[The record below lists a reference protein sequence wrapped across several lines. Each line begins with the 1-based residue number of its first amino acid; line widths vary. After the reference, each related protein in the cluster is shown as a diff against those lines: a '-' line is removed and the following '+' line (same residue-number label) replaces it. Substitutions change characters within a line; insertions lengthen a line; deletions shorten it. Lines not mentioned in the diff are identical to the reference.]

1 MCVYVYI
8 STRQGSF
15 LSVGRDFLMWKTSF
29 KDFVKTALR
38 LHWMEPARKNKSVG
52 TLFDTQNMPSPHT
65 FTPSSKTS
73 NPTTPRLVNK
83 RRLTSSSPS
92 ASASS
97 SHHNEDGVDL
107 VELWTNSLESCGA
120 IVCVCVCVYSDGLV
134 GCEHSRIIL
143 TRCFNWNSFNA
154 NYPTSCGA
162 LSVCVCVCCYPAGV

>member
-120 IVCVCVCVYSDGLV
+120 IVCVCVCVFIQMGWLGVNIPESSLRGASIGTLSTPITLPLV
-134 GCEHSRIIL
+134 GL
-143 TRCFNWNSFNA
+143 
-154 NYPTSCGA
+154 
-162 LSVCVCVCCYPAGV
+162 